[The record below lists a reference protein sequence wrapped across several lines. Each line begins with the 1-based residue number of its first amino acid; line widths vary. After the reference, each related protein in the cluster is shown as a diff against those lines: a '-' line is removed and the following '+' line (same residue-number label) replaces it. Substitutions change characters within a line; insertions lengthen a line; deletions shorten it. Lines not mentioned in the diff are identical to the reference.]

1 MHGPLPDL
9 PPVTP
14 ELVALRVLTEAHLR
28 SLKPAKR
35 IEFQKRVAEVLNEM
49 DRDGGIVP
57 IRPDTEE
64 AQVRWARM
72 QARRWIGAILQRLS

>member
-1 MHGPLPDL
+1 MHGPPDL

-14 ELVALRVLTEAHLR
+14 ELVALRVICEAHLR
-28 SLKPAKR
+28 SLKPAR
-35 IEFQKRVAEVLNEM
+35 RVEFQKNVAAVLKEM

-72 QARRWIGAILQRLS
+72 QARRWISAMLQRMS